1 MCSKMKYGKIYVG
14 AFLKKYLDQPY
25 DHTPDTATLDVV
37 IESYPMWSEM
47 IQQIPES
54 RVQLYTMFET
64 SDVHPDIIEK
74 MKLFDKVMV
83 PYDYLKDI
91 LVKHG
96 VNCEAVNW
104 FTSPLVTL
112 KPPVIP
118 KQKNPEN
125 VIFLYVGTNDVR
137 KNTINLVNTFTKVL
151 KGTKHILIMK
161 TNNTKGLVDS
171 PNIKYITDKISFTQL
186 GHLYNICDYV
196 VSFTRGEGVGLP
208 MLEAQ
213 YFNKPVIAHDQ
224 GVFVHNKDPSW
235 ITLPSNE
242 VPIDY
247 TEIPDFL
254 KKVFYG
260 TWWEVDYE
268 KAQELITSLIKS

>member
-1 MCSKMKYGKIYVG
+1 MKFGKIYG
-14 AFLKKYLDQPY
+14 RFFLKQHLDQP
-25 DHTPDTATLDVV
+25 DDDTPDLCTISEL
-37 IESYPMWSEM
+37 IETYSMWPQW
-47 IQQIPES
+47 IQQVPES

-74 MKLFDKVMV
+74 MKVFEKVIV
-83 PYDYLKDI
+83 PFNYLKDI

-104 FTSPLVTL
+104 YTSPLVTK

-118 KQKNPEN
+118 KKRNPEKI
-125 VIFLYVGTNDVR
+125 VFLYVGTNDVR

-151 KGTKHILIMK
+151 EGTKHLLIMK
-161 TNNTKGLVDS
+161 TNNTEGLADS
-171 PNIKYITDKISFTQL
+171 PNIKYVTEKISL
-186 GHLYNICDYV
+186 DELAGLYNICDYM

-224 GVFVHNKDPSW
+224 GVFVHIKDPSW
-235 ITLPSNE
+235 ITLPSKEVSINYTE
-242 VPIDY
+242 VPQ
-247 TEIPDFL
+247 FL

-268 KAQELITSLIKS
+268 KAQELIMSLIKS

>member
-1 MCSKMKYGKIYVG
+1 MKFGKIYG
-14 AFLKKYLDQPY
+14 RFFLKQHLDQP
-25 DHTPDTATLDVV
+25 DDDTPDLCTISEL
-37 IESYPMWSEM
+37 IETYPMWFQW
-47 IQQIPES
+47 IQQVPES

-64 SDVHPDIIEK
+64 SDVHPDIIEN
-74 MKLFDKVMV
+74 MKHFEKVVV
-83 PYDYLKDI
+83 PFDYLKDI

-104 FTSPLVTL
+104 YTSPLVTL
-112 KPPVIP
+112 KPQVVP
-118 KQKNPEN
+118 KKRNPEKI
-125 VIFLYVGTNDVR
+125 VFLYVGTNDVR

-151 KGTKHILIMK
+151 KGTKHVLIMK
-161 TNNTKGLVDS
+161 TNNTEGLVDS
-171 PNIKYITDKISFTQL
+171 PNIKYVTDKISL
-186 GHLYNICDYV
+186 DELAGLYNICDYV

-224 GVFVHNKDPSW
+224 GVFVHIKDPSW
-235 ITLPSNE
+235 ITLPSKE
-242 VPIDY
+242 VPINY
-247 TEIPDFL
+247 TEVPDFL

-268 KAQELITSLIKS
+268 KAQELIMSLIKS

>member
-1 MCSKMKYGKIYVG
+1 MKFGKIYG
-14 AFLKKYLDQPY
+14 RFFLKQHLDQP
-25 DHTPDTATLDVV
+25 DDDTPDLCTISEL
-37 IESYPMWSEM
+37 IETYPMWSQW
-47 IQQIPES
+47 IQQVPES

-64 SDVHPDIIEK
+64 SDIHPDIIEN
-74 MKLFDKVMV
+74 MKQFDKVVV
-83 PYDYLKDI
+83 PFDYLKDI

-104 FTSPLVTL
+104 YTSPLVTL
-112 KPPVIP
+112 KPQVVP
-118 KQKNPEN
+118 KKRNPDKI
-125 VIFLYVGTNDVR
+125 VFLYVGTNDVR

-151 KGTKHILIMK
+151 KGTKHVLIMK
-161 TNNTKGLVDS
+161 TNNTEGLVDS
-171 PNIKYITDKISFTQL
+171 PNIKYVTDKISL
-186 GHLYNICDYV
+186 DELAGLYNICDYV

-224 GVFVHNKDPSW
+224 GVFVHIKDPSW
-235 ITLPSNE
+235 ITLPSKE
-242 VPIDY
+242 VPINY
-247 TEIPDFL
+247 TEVPDFL

-268 KAQELITSLIKS
+268 KAQELIMSLIKS

>member
-1 MCSKMKYGKIYVG
+1 
-14 AFLKKYLDQPY
+14 
-25 DHTPDTATLDVV
+25 
-37 IESYPMWSEM
+37 MWPQW
-47 IQQIPES
+47 IQQVPEKK
-54 RVQLYTMFET
+54 VQLYTMFET

-74 MKLFDKVMV
+74 MKVFEKVIV
-83 PYDYLKDI
+83 PFDYLKDI

-104 FTSPLVTL
+104 YTSPLVTK

-118 KQKNPEN
+118 KKRNPDKI
-125 VIFLYVGTNDVR
+125 VFLYVGTNDVR
-137 KNTINLVNTFTKVL
+137 KNTINLVNTFAKVL
-151 KGTKHILIMK
+151 EGTKHLLIMK
-161 TNNTKGLVDS
+161 VNNRENLVES
-171 PNIKYITDKISFTQL
+171 PNIKYVTEKISL
-186 GHLYNICDYV
+186 DELAGLYNICDYM

-224 GVFVHNKDPSW
+224 GVFVHIKDPSW
-235 ITLPSNE
+235 IALPSKE
-242 VPIDY
+242 VPINY
-247 TEIPDFL
+247 SEVPQFL

-268 KAQELITSLIKS
+268 KAQELIMSLIKS